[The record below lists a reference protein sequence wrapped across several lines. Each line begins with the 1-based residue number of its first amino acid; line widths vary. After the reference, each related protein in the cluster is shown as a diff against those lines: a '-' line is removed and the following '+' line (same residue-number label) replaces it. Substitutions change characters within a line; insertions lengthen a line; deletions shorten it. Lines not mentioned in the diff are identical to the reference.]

1 MNKKLVMFNKTLI
14 IGIIVFF
21 IITSS
26 AALPCISAT
35 NTAHKLDEIVASDQD
50 AEYYSN
56 TYLTLSNPPIP
67 PVMWTEDFYTF
78 YISTPQNPDGDH
90 IYYLID
96 WGDGTSSGWIGPYEP
111 GETISVSH
119 VWSDEGTYQIKAKA
133 KDQDGESKCAV
144 YSLTLSSDL
153 KFFGIKT
160 GYVDIP
166 YTFTIYWKEGC
177 DCWIMI
183 DWGDGETSDWLGPY
197 EQPLLFTSHAWSL
210 PGEYVL
216 RIKIKDIYGNES
228 DWIIFII
235 TILSLENNPPAAP
248 TINGPTSGK
257 VGVEYKYNFSLSDPD
272 NDSMYL
278 RVDWGSGTP
287 GKWDGL
293 FSSGSVI
300 KYNYTWRKK
309 ATYLIRAQTQ
319 DSNGLLSDW
328 TEFEVTIP
336 RNKATTS
343 WWYQWFLERFPV
355 LEVFLRAMNLLR

>member
-26 AALPCISAT
+26 AALPCISVT
-35 NTAHKLDEIVASDQD
+35 NTAHKLYEIVASDQD

-153 KFFGIKT
+153 KFFSVEI